1 MTPRRRTRSYLPL
14 ALALAL
20 ATPVVARAQIEEPRI
35 PLQTKVSELNRF
47 RVEYAENFNKKDI
60 AAVVGMYS
68 NDIIVVEPTG
78 NVIKGLDAVRA
89 WFTAGAANLPHLV
102 IESDSMAVYGN
113 TAVDVGTAKQHPAAG
128 GEMVARYIV
137 VLRRDM
143 NGWKIV
149 RLINTP
155 VTAGGGM

>member
-1 MTPRRRTRSYLPL
+1 MTRRSAQSWLPL
-14 ALALAL
+14 VLALAL

-35 PLQTKVSELNRF
+35 PLQTKMSELLRF
-47 RVEYAENFNKKDI
+47 RTQYAENFNKKDV
-60 AAVVGMYS
+60 AAVVAMYS
-68 NDIIVVEPTG
+68 NDIIVIDPNGAVT
-78 NVIKGLDAVRA
+78 KGLDQLQIGMAQ
-89 WFTAGAANLPHLV
+89 GAPNWPHLV

-113 TAVDVGTAKQHPAAG
+113 TAVDVGTAKQHPAGG
-128 GEMVARYIV
+128 GEVVARYVV

-155 VTAGGGM
+155 VTAGAGM